1 VLTRTIHDSA
11 DRYVLHSNRV
21 APPIVFERALGA
33 RLWDV
38 EGNEYLD
45 FLSSNMGPA
54 MVGHSNPRVV
64 RAIEEQARQLIST
77 SILFDNVPLIRLCEK
92 IAEISP
98 SNLDKTYI
106 CPGGGE
112 ANEGAIKLAM
122 LLTGRNRVASLTGA
136 YHGQSM
142 GMMGL
147 CGMPSLRQR
156 TPEPFLSDNQLQV
169 VSGGSYRPWPTPPGT
184 DWQTS
189 LDELEATARA
199 TQDIAAVIIEP
210 LQAVAGHVQFEADY
224 YRRVA
229 DICDSNGILLIAD
242 EIQTALGRC
251 GALWAS
257 DLIGLEPD
265 MITTGKA
272 FGAGLP
278 YGAISVRSDLIDD
291 AAEREPWHMVS
302 AQGNPIQA
310 AVALEVIDIVES
322 EHLVERSNELGRRAT
337 ERFAGLAQR
346 FEVIGDIRGPGL
358 FIGIELVASRETKAP
373 ATAACAAVWPE
384 ALERGLLVAFA
395 GPHSNTFKFKPPLT
409 LSEDEFER
417 MLAGAEWAIGRVDE
431 LVQQGLT

>member
-1 VLTRTIHDSA
+1 VLTETIYDTA
-11 DRYVLHSNRV
+11 DRYVLHCNRV

-38 EGNEYLD
+38 EGKEYLD
-45 FLSSNMGPA
+45 LLSSNMGPA

-92 IAEISP
+92 MAEITP
-98 SNLDKTYI
+98 ANLDKTYI

-122 LLTGRNRVASLTGA
+122 LLTGRSRVVSLTGA

-142 GMMGL
+142 GMMWL
-147 CGMPSLRQR
+147 CGLPSLRER
-156 TPEPFLSDNQLQV
+156 TPEPFRSANQLQV
-169 VSGGSYRPWPTPPGT
+169 ISGDAYRPWPTETVPG
-184 DWQTS
+184 WQAS
-189 LDELEATARA
+189 LDELEATARE
-199 TQDIAAVIIEP
+199 TGDIAAVIIEP
-210 LQAVAGHVQFEADY
+210 LQAVAGHVAFEPDY
-224 YRRVA
+224 YRRVNE
-229 DICDSNGILLIAD
+229 ICRSNGILLIAD

-257 DLIGLEPD
+257 ELVGLEPD

-291 AAEREPWHMVS
+291 AAELAPWHMVS

-337 ERFAGLAQR
+337 ARFAELADR

-358 FIGIELVASRETKAP
+358 FIGVDLVADRAAKTP
-373 ATAACAAVWPE
+373 ATAACAVVWPE
-384 ALERGLLVAFA
+384 ALERGLIVAFA
-395 GPHSNTFKFKPPLT
+395 GPGANVFKFKPPLT

-431 LVQQGLT
+431 LVRQGVS